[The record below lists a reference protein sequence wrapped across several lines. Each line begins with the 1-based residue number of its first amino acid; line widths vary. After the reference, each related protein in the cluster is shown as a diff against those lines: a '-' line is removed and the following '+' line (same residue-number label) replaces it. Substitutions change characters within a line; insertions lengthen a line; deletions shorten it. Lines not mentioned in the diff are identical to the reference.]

1 MENKKVI
8 VAESTA
14 YMNSLKQWQ
23 DDEKAGN
30 EFINVISKL
39 FYDKSIELIFLR
51 NQVIDRSA
59 SVILH
64 KHSYAKTVI
73 GSTLK
78 IQDTLILANAIHKL
92 DLPPSKIDIG
102 RMNHEWV
109 VEKAKY
115 NEDANKFVTDKLKHV
130 IGQQPKYN
138 KPTDVVLYGFGRI
151 GRLILRELI
160 IQGNGD
166 QIRPRAVVTRSVT
179 PEDISKRASLMRHD
193 SIHGPFRGNVLEDVE
208 NKSLYINGHI
218 IKMLEAKNPEDINY
232 EDYGIQNAI
241 LIDNTGVFRDR
252 EALGRHLKAKGISKV
267 ILTAPAK
274 GDIKNIVYGVNHL
287 EHDPDSDNIWS
298 AASCTTNAI
307 VPPLSVF
314 EHELGIEKGH
324 IESVHAYTNDQ
335 NLLDNY
341 HKKPRRGRA
350 APLNMVITST
360 GAGSA
365 AAKAIPSLAGK
376 LTSNAVRVP
385 VANVSLAILSLT
397 VKTQTSRD
405 QVIEMLRHAALR
417 GKYVEQIR
425 FSASNESVSSD
436 FIGDPVSCI
445 FDSPSTQVSSDGKN
459 IQVYL
464 WYDNEF
470 GYTMQVIRL
479 AKHIAKV
486 KRYTY
491 Y

>member
-1 MENKKVI
+1 MENSKVI
-8 VAESTA
+8 SKESAA
-14 YMNSLKQWQ
+14 YVDTLKHWQ
-23 DDEKAGN
+23 DDEKAGT
-30 EFINVISKL
+30 EFINVLSRL
-39 FYDKSIELIFLR
+39 FYDKSIELNFLR
-51 NQVIDRSA
+51 NQIIDRSA
-59 SVILH
+59 SVILN
-64 KHSYAKTVI
+64 KHSYARTVI

-78 IQDTLILANAIHKL
+78 IQDTLILANAIYKL
-92 DLPPSKIDIG
+92 NLPPSKIDIG
-102 RMNHEWV
+102 KMNHEWV
-109 VEKAKY
+109 EEKVKY
-115 NEDANKFVTDKLKHV
+115 NNDPSQFVSDKLNHI
-130 IGQQPKYN
+130 IGQPPKYD
-138 KPTDVVLYGFGRI
+138 KPSDVVLYGFGRI

-166 QIRPRAVVTRSVT
+166 QIRPRAVVTRTIS
-179 PEDISKRASLMRHD
+179 PEDVSKRASLMRHD
-193 SIHGPFRGNVLEDVE
+193 SIHGPFRGNVLEDVD
-208 NKSLYINGHI
+208 NRNLYINGHI
-218 IKMLEAKNPEDINY
+218 IKMLETRNPEDINY
-232 EDYGIQNAI
+232 EEYGIQNAL

-252 EALGRHLKAKGISKV
+252 EGLGRHLKAGGISKV
-267 ILTAPAK
+267 ILTAPGK

-287 EHDPDSDNIWS
+287 QYDPDSDNIWS

-307 VPPLSVF
+307 VPPLSVI
-314 EHELGIEKGH
+314 EKELGIEKGH

-385 VANVSLAILSLT
+385 VANVSLAILSLS
-397 VKTQTSRD
+397 VKRKTSREE
-405 QVIEMLRHAALR
+405 VIEMLRHEALR
-417 GKYVEQIR
+417 GAYVEQIR

-445 FDSPSTQVSSDGKN
+445 FDSPSTQVSADGKN
-459 IQVYL
+459 ILVYL

-479 AKHIAKV
+479 ARHIAKV